1 MYCEVLAEHVNFC
14 VADVAVKD
22 WTSTWSTG
30 CESALGTAVCSQRPT
45 VDTTSGSCHFTVKWS
60 WWNSDRS
67 QCCHQCLQCQQGV
80 FLPVCSS
87 ALSGLKLVND
97 HYSATVGERSIV
109 ISLSV
114 CVSVFCLSLC
124 ISLEPFHWS
133 PVQIPSGHGS
143 FLLWWWYNTLSTFS
157 FMDGVT
163 FGRNGPYGD
172 VWKAEPLTYYH

>member
-1 MYCEVLAEHVNFC
+1 MYCEVLAEHVNCC

-22 WTSTWSTG
+22 WTSRWSTE
-30 CESALGTAVCSQRPT
+30 CESALDTAVCSQCPT

-114 CVSVFCLSLC
+114 CLSVCLLSVLMH
-124 ISLEPFHWS
+124 ISGTVGLIPCADPLW
-133 PVQIPSGHGS
+133 PWLGPPLVVVQYVKY
-143 FLLWWWYNTLSTFS
+143 FQF
-157 FMDGVT
+157 
-163 FGRNGPYGD
+163 YG
-172 VWKAEPLTYYH
+172 WCHIWP